1 MARITTVQKNK
12 LDKSNRAS
20 QDILLGTRLDTIE
33 YGTMTASPS
42 AGTVTPCTI
51 IKYVTTPAVGTAT
64 YVHAAIA
71 LTDATQ
77 TVTTGITNPDFPRIV
92 TVKGNASGIT
102 GNVVITGTDIN
113 GGAVTDTIALSGASE
128 VLGTKAFKTVTS
140 IALPVE
146 VHAGTDTVS
155 VGVGNKI
162 GFPSA
167 IPNTSLVLAKSF
179 DGSVDSSTI
188 TAGAT
193 AQASLAAVAGTFNG
207 TKEYAL
213 WFIA

>member
-1 MARITTVQKNK
+1 MARLTTLYKAQLNTM
-12 LDKSNRAS
+12 NRAA
-20 QDILLGTRLDTIE
+20 QRAALGTRLDTIE
-33 YGTMTASPS
+33 YGSMSDSPAS
-42 AGTVTPCTI
+42 GTVANAPI
-51 IKYVTTPAVGTAT
+51 VKYVTTPAVGTAT

-77 TVTTGITNPDFPRIV
+77 TITTSITNPDFPRIV

-113 GGAVTDTIALSGASE
+113 DDALTDTIALNGATE
-128 VLGTKAFKTVTS
+128 VLGAKAFKTVTS

-162 GFPSA
+162 GFPIA
-167 IPNTSLVLAKSF
+167 IPNASLVLAKSF

-188 TAGAT
+188 TAGTT
-193 AQASLAAVAGTFNG
+193 AAASLAAVAGTFNG